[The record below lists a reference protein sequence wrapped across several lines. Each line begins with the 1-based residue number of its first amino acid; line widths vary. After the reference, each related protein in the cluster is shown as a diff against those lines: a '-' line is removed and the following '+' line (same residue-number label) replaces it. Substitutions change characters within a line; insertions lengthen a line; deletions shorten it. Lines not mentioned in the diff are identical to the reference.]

1 MSETTSPVAP
11 AADPANNSPIVHF
24 GGMLG
29 VAACFV
35 GLSIFLGGCM
45 GFERSFDLACI
56 PLAMSAVGLVMTVIG
71 GMQRRVGVEHTPVL
85 AGLLLNVF
93 GLVGGIIEWA
103 FAHGSTIF
111 PITK

>member
-1 MSETTSPVAP
+1 MSETTSPLAE
-11 AADPANNSPIVHF
+11 AANGSPIANF

-35 GLSIFLGGCM
+35 GLSIFLGGCA
-45 GFERSFDLACI
+45 GFERSFDLAWI
-56 PLAMSAVGLVMTVIG
+56 PLAMAAVGLVMTVLG
-71 GMQRRVGVEHTPVL
+71 GKLGQGGVEHTNLL
-85 AGLLLNVF
+85 AGLLFNVF
-93 GLVGGIIEWA
+93 ALVGGILEWA